1 MGNSPEFNKIMKLA
15 LLGGLGKNNSSKKKK
30 NNKSKKV
37 TPFFNKG
44 LRRVFFDSNG
54 FYVVIPGKNS
64 KTGKKLYVS
73 GTFAFKNTGFRIM
86 PLRAIR

>member
-1 MGNSPEFNKIMKLA
+1 MGNSSNA
-15 LLGGLGKNNSSKKKK
+15 LMQLQVARILKNFQKNSSRKKT
-30 NNKSKKV
+30 NNKSKK

-54 FYVVIPGKNS
+54 FYIVIPSKNN
-64 KTGKKLYVS
+64 KTGKKQYVS
-73 GTFAFKNTGFRIM
+73 GTFAFKNTGFRII

>member
-1 MGNSPEFNKIMKLA
+1 MGNSTEFNKIMKLA
-15 LLGGLGKNNSSKKKK
+15 LLGGLGKNNSSRKKT
-30 NNKSKKV
+30 NNKSKK
-37 TPFFNKG
+37 TPFFNRG

-54 FYVVIPGKNS
+54 FYVVIPSKNS
-64 KTGKKLYVS
+64 KTGKKQYVS